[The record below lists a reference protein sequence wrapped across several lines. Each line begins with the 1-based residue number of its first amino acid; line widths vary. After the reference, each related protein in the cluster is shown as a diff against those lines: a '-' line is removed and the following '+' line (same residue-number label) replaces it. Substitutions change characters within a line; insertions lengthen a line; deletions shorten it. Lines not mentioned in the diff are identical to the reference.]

1 MELHI
6 DFRDLLASFLKHEV
20 EFLVVGGYALAAYGV
35 PRATGDLDLFVL
47 PTAENARRIVNALAD
62 FGFGSLGITEA
73 DLSKPDQVV
82 QLGYPPVR
90 VDPAVVQP
98 AVERAILEVLPEV
111 VEVVLRQALATS
123 PGFRDLVEAAVDEA
137 VRAQL
142 APIARSVV
150 RERLAELE
158 AASDEQS

>member
-90 VDPAVVQP
+90 VDLLTSLTGVNWEEAICDALTVRIGDLAVRIIGQ
-98 AVERAILEVLPEV
+98 RALI
-111 VEVVLRQALATS
+111 RNKRAT
-123 PGFRDLVEAAVDEA
+123 GRKRDLAD
-137 VRAQL
+137 
-142 APIARSVV
+142 
-150 RERLAELE
+150 LE
-158 AASDEQS
+158 ALGES